1 MKKLPKFLI
10 GLVSVSLVLLHGW
23 LSPVVANQPMV
34 APELLN
40 FTKTPLNQF
49 PVIPCTDDL
58 KVQFQNAQVPF
69 SCNVGESL
77 TPEKVLAIGNF
88 TNMGITKLSLAQSAN
103 ANNIDLRNVRADQ
116 LQKFYSLITPQ
127 KLLTGGSGN
136 AYQNKLLAEMPLV
149 REGFI
154 QKLAV
159 KAFMDDPSRLQ
170 NLNEQLKNVVG
181 DGFIDL
187 TAADLENTDL
197 LRQKVEKIAL
207 GKLVKAFPEFGEFSL
222 GELSAET
229 FLAYS
234 VAEAMPDLV
243 YQAFSDVEGVEAL
256 FVGDFAAVGVPNY
269 AMSQLPN
276 PIAPTAGMIVGRFDL
291 PLSQD
296 EHDPKRKISG
306 GITNSDNQLRQQA
319 CGNNCKFAEIAVPN
333 TNYHGA
339 AWLDGSEHWVDD
351 GFGIVC
357 SVWPGGCKGPAGN
370 NPVGADLRLLLTN
383 IDAKAGTAQVSF
395 TMPMCRDT
403 LLFGRTCT
411 PSVFPFPS
419 GFPLYTIHEGDG
431 ILFVPPANYRA
442 SVSSPNALSQ
452 TG

>member
-10 GLVSVSLVLLHGW
+10 GLISVSLVLLHGW
-23 LSPVVANQPMV
+23 LSPAIANQPQV
-34 APELLN
+34 SPDLLN
-40 FTKTPLNQF
+40 FTRIPFNQF
-49 PVIPCTDDL
+49 PAVTCTAEM
-58 KVQFQNAQVPF
+58 KAQFQNAQVPF
-69 SCNVGESL
+69 DCNIGESL
-77 TPEKVLAIGNF
+77 PAERVLAIGNF
-88 TNMGITKLSLAQSAN
+88 TNMGITKLSLALSAN
-103 ANNIDLRNVRADQ
+103 ANNIDLKNVRADQ
-116 LQKFYSLITPQ
+116 LYKFYSLITPK
-127 KLLTGGSGN
+127 KLLTGGSGVD
-136 AYQNKLLAEMPLV
+136 YQNKPLAEMPMM

-159 KAFMDDPSRLQ
+159 KAFMEDPSRLQ
-170 NLNEQLKNVVG
+170 NLNEQLGNMVG

-187 TAADLENTDL
+187 SVADLENTDL

-222 GELSAET
+222 GELSDET
-229 FLAYS
+229 FTNFS

-243 YQAFSDVEGVEAL
+243 NQAFADVEGVESL
-256 FVGDFAAVGVPNY
+256 MVGDLTAVGVSNY
-269 AMSQLPN
+269 AMNQLPN
-276 PIAPTAGMIVGRFDL
+276 PIAPVAGVMVGRFDL
-291 PLSQD
+291 PLSKD
-296 EHDPKRKISG
+296 EHDPRRKLSG
-306 GITNSDNQLRQQA
+306 GITDSDSKLRQQA

-339 AWLDGSEHWVDD
+339 AWMDGAEHWVDD

-395 TMPMCRDT
+395 TMPICRDT

-431 ILFVPPANYRA
+431 ILFVPPVNYRA
-442 SVSSPNALSQ
+442 SLLPLDALIQ
-452 TG
+452 VG